1 MTTNPFSGTHS
12 VHSREFDLLGSVS
25 RRVLVSIAAS
35 VGWLSLTL
43 LYLAFWAQRFNLFQD
58 IVVVVVSLIVLAG
71 TLLGLWVSF
80 GMRFV
85 TGWVE

>member
-12 VHSREFDLLGSVS
+12 VHSREFDLLGSVR

-85 TGWVE
+85 TGRLE

>member
-1 MTTNPFSGTHS
+1 
-12 VHSREFDLLGSVS
+12 
-25 RRVLVSIAAS
+25 VLVSIAAS

-85 TGWVE
+85 TGRLE